1 VTPGPALAQQPAA
14 AAQPATAEPP
24 AAPVATAPAPTPPPA
39 PPTTGVVQRIIVRG
53 NERIEP
59 TTVISYLPISAG
71 ETIDA
76 AKIDAGLKALFRT
89 DLFSDVKIDFNNGDL
104 IITVVENPIINRVLF
119 EGNSSIKEDKLKD
132 EVTVR
137 PRGIFTRAKAQQ
149 DVGRIVELYRRSG
162 RISANVTPQIVEL
175 PQKRVDLI
183 FKIDEGPKSGVLR
196 VNFLG
201 NKAFSDNDLRDVVVT
216 EQSHWYKFFSSNA
229 NYDPDRLEYDK
240 EQLRKYYRN
249 RGFYDFRV
257 SSAVAEL
264 SPDKNGFVVTYTLE
278 EGPEYRFGKINVET
292 ELKKLDKNVLKALV
306 PFSRGDT
313 YQDEKIEQATDAL
326 TFAAGAAGFAF
337 VDVRPRYTPN
347 RAKGTVDVTFDVKEG
362 PRVYVDRI
370 DIVGNTR
377 TLDYVI
383 RREMNVTEGD
393 AYNRVLVDR
402 SKNQIR
408 ALGFFKNV
416 DITETPGSAPDR
428 TGLQV
433 KVEEQPTGELSFSA
447 GYSSVD
453 QLVVDLG
460 VTERN
465 FRGRGENVR
474 ARVSIGSLRQQVD
487 FSFTEPRFLGRDLAA
502 GYDAYYYR
510 YDLTQFSAYKTTT
523 LGTGV
528 RLNFPLSLN
537 SRGSVRYTIRSDD
550 VQIDPTFC
558 DAANLVVSAS
568 LCDQRG
574 QFLTSLLGYGY
585 RLDRR
590 NDAINP
596 TRGFFVE
603 VNQDFAGVGGDVK
616 YVRTEADSGWYHG
629 FNKTFIL
636 SLTGSGGV
644 VEGWGGDHVRIND
657 RFYKGGNS
665 FRGFQTAGIGP
676 RDLNLGRSDALG
688 GKVYA
693 IGSAELT
700 VPTFLPEQYGIKA
713 AVFTDV
719 GTLGLLD
726 SFDKKSIDTTTGLSI
741 SDPLIKDNLGL
752 RASAGLSIR
761 WKSPMGPIQFD
772 FSQILKKENYDRT
785 ETFRF
790 STATRF

>member
-1 VTPGPALAQQPAA
+1 MI
-14 AAQPATAEPP
+14 
-24 AAPVATAPAPTPPPA
+24 
-39 PPTTGVVQRIIVRG
+39 QRILVQG

-59 TTVISYLPISAG
+59 TTVISYLPISPG
-71 ETIDA
+71 ETVDP
-76 AKIDAGLKALFRT
+76 AKLDAGIKALART
-89 DLFSDVKIDFNNGDL
+89 ELFSDETIEFNNGDL
-104 IITVVENPIINRVLF
+104 IVKVVENPIINRVLF

-132 EVTVR
+132 EVQVR
-137 PRGIFTRAKAQQ
+137 PRGIFTRAKAQA

-162 RISANVTPQIVEL
+162 RINATVTPQIVEL
-175 PQKRVDLI
+175 PQKRVDLV
-183 FKIDEGPKSGVLR
+183 FKIDEGPKTGVLR

-201 NKAFSDNDLRDVVVT
+201 NKAFADNDLRDVVVT
-216 EQSHWYKFFSSNA
+216 EQSHWWKFFSSNA

-264 SPDKNGFVVTYTLE
+264 SPDKNGFLLTYTLE
-278 EGPEYRFGKINVET
+278 EGPEYRFGKIDVQT
-292 ELKKLDKNVLKALV
+292 ELQKLDKDVLKALV
-306 PFSRGDT
+306 PFRRGDT
-313 YQDEKIEQATDAL
+313 YQDEKIEQATDSL

-347 RAKGTVDVTFDVKEG
+347 RARGTVDVTFDVREG

-402 SKNQIR
+402 SKNQVR

-474 ARVSIGSLRQQVD
+474 ARISIGSLRQQVD
-487 FSFTEPRFLGRDLAA
+487 FSFTEPRFLGRDLA
-502 GYDAYYYR
+502 GGFDAYYYR
-510 YDLTQFSAYKTTT
+510 YDLSQYTAYKTTSIGAGLR
-523 LGTGV
+523 LG
-528 RLNFPLSLN
+528 FPLSLN
-537 SRGSVRYTIRSDD
+537 ARGSLNYTLRNDD
-550 VQIDPTFC
+550 VEIDPSFC
-558 DAANLVVSAS
+558 DTTNLLVSQS

-574 QFLTSLLGYGY
+574 NFLTSLLGYGY
-585 RLDRR
+585 TLDRR
-590 NDAINP
+590 NDPVAP
-596 TRGFFVE
+596 SRGWYFDIT
-603 VNQDFAGVGGDVK
+603 QQFAGVGGDVK
-616 YVRTEADSGWYHG
+616 YVRTEGDAAWYHG
-629 FNKTFIL
+629 FNKTFIMTM
-636 SLTGSGGV
+636 SGSAGIV
-644 VEGWGGDHVRIND
+644 QGWGGDHVRIND
-657 RFYKGGNS
+657 RFFRGGNN
-665 FRGFQTAGIGP
+665 FRGFQIAGIGP
-676 RDLNLGRSDALG
+676 RDLNLGRNDALG
-688 GKVYA
+688 GKLYLL
-693 IGSAELT
+693 GTAELT

-713 AVFTDV
+713 ALFTDV
-719 GTLGLLD
+719 GTAGLLD

-741 SDPLIKDNLGL
+741 TDPNIKDDLAL
-752 RASAGLSIR
+752 RASVGLSIS
-761 WKSPMGPIQFD
+761 WKSPMGPLKFD
-772 FSQILKKENYDRT
+772 LSQILAKAPYDRT

>member
-1 VTPGPALAQQPAA
+1 VTPALAQAPQPAPAASQPPAAEPAQPPAA
-14 AAQPATAEPP
+14 AP
-24 AAPVATAPAPTPPPA
+24 AAPVQQ
-39 PPTTGVVQRIIVRG
+39 TGVVQRILVRG

-59 TTVISYLPISAG
+59 TTVISYMPITPG
-71 ETIDA
+71 ETVDP
-76 AKIDAGLKALFRT
+76 AKIDAALKSLFRT

-104 IITVVENPIINRVLF
+104 IVTVVENPIINRVLF
-119 EGNSSIKEDKLKD
+119 EGNSSIKEDKIKD
-132 EVTVR
+132 EVQVR
-137 PRGIFTRAKAQQ
+137 PRGIFTRAKAQA

-162 RISANVTPQIVEL
+162 RINATVTPQIVEL

-183 FKIDEGPKSGVLR
+183 FKIDEGAKTGVLR

-201 NKAFSDNDLRDVVVT
+201 NKAFSDDDLRGVVVT
-216 EQSHWYKFFSSNA
+216 EQSHWWKFFSSNA

-264 SPDKNGFVVTYTLE
+264 SPDKNGFLVTYTLD
-278 EGPEYRFGKINVET
+278 EGPEYKFGKIDVQT
-292 ELKKLDKNVLKALV
+292 ELQKLDKNVLKALI
-306 PFSRGDT
+306 PFRRGDT

-347 RAKGTVDVTFDVKEG
+347 RANGTVDVTFDVREG

-433 KVEEQPTGELSFSA
+433 RVEEQPTGELSFSA

-474 ARVSIGSLRQQVD
+474 ARISIGSLRQQVD

-502 GYDAYYYR
+502 GFDAYYYR
-510 YDLTQFSAYKTTT
+510 YDLSQFTAYKTTSVGAGLR
-523 LGTGV
+523 LG
-528 RLNFPLSLN
+528 FPLSLN
-537 SRGSVRYTIRSDD
+537 SRGSLRYTLRNDD
-550 VQIDPTFC
+550 VQIDPSFC
-558 DAANLVVSAS
+558 DPSNLLVSES
-568 LCDQRG
+568 LCAQRG
-574 QFLTSLLGYGY
+574 SFLTSLIGYGY
-585 RLDRR
+585 NLDRR

-596 TRGFFVE
+596 TRGYFFE
-603 VNQDFAGVGGDVK
+603 INQDFAGVGGDVK
-616 YVRTEADSGWYHG
+616 YVRTEADGAWYHG

-636 SLTGSGGV
+636 SLIGAGGV

-657 RFYKGGNS
+657 RFFRGGNN
-665 FRGFQTAGIGP
+665 FRGFEIAGIGP
-676 RDLNLGRSDALG
+676 RDLNLGRNDALG
-688 GKVYA
+688 GKVY
-693 IGSAELT
+693 ILGTAELT

-713 AVFTDV
+713 ALFTDV
-719 GTLGLLD
+719 GTAGLLD
-726 SFDKKSIDTTTGLSI
+726 EFDKRSIDTTTGLSI
-741 SDPLIKDNLGL
+741 RDPNIKDDLAL
-752 RASAGLSIR
+752 RASAGVSIS
-761 WKSPMGPIQFD
+761 WKSPMGPLKFD
-772 FSQILKKENYDRT
+772 LSQILHKAPYDRT
-785 ETFRF
+785 ELFRF